1 MKQHDLDPVSL
12 VGGLVLV
19 IVAGLYAVDHTTGVQ
34 VRWLLA
40 VPAGLIAVGA
50 AILIIVV
57 RRIRTPA
64 CIDPPAD
71 IQ

>member
-12 VGGLVLV
+12 ICGLVLV
-19 IVAGLYAVDHTTGVQ
+19 IIAGLYAVDHTTDVH
-34 VRWLLA
+34 VRWLLV
-40 VPAGLIAVGA
+40 VPAGLILVGA
-50 AILIIVV
+50 AILTVVV

>member
-1 MKQHDLDPVSL
+1 VKQHDLDPVSL
-12 VGGLVLV
+12 ICGLVLV
-19 IVAGLYAVDHTTGVQ
+19 IVAGLYAVDHTTGAH
-34 VRWLLA
+34 VRWLLV
-40 VPAGLIAVGA
+40 VPAGLIAVGVG
-50 AILIIVV
+50 ILAIVV